1 MSDSSQGLL
10 LAKKMVVA
18 YLDRASENI
27 AVGNQEMVALHSG
40 ALLVVLLS
48 IAESLEEIATR
59 MP

>member
-18 YLDRASENI
+18 YLDRASEDLDLDDLN
-27 AVGNQEMVALHSG
+27 SG